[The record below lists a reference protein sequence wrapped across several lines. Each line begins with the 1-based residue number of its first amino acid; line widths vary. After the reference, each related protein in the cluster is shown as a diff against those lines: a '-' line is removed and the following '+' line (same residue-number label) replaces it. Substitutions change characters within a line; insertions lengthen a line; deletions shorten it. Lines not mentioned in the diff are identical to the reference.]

1 MTRKAHKGLA
11 VFEPFLILG
20 LMAAIAIYVVNV
32 LNTHDWLWF
41 TSQAT
46 EIQPTRMVLVNQ
58 GQRTTIVP
66 GHPDFQGLSVALSQS
81 LAELGNTNLID
92 VGLSD
97 ETLNYYNEHG
107 VVLEVYFDRPVQ
119 YHASFRVGDPTQL
132 LIPIE
137 GRHAGSGY
145 FFRGAQGQWWFGALR
160 MADPQPLY
168 AVLQDMGFPVQLVNN

>member
-1 MTRKAHKGLA
+1 MTRKTHKGLG

-20 LMAAIAIYVVNV
+20 LMAAIVIYAVNV

-46 EIQPTRMVLVNQ
+46 EIRPTRMVLVDR

-66 GHPDFQGLSVALSQS
+66 GHPDFNELSTALSQS

-92 VGLSD
+92 VGLSA
-97 ETLNYYNEHG
+97 ETLDYYNQHG

-119 YHASFRVGDPTQL
+119 YHASFRVGDPTQI
-132 LIPIE
+132 LIPVE

-168 AVLQDMGFPVQLVNN
+168 TVLQNMGFPVQVVNK

>member
-1 MTRKAHKGLA
+1 MTRKEHNGLG
-11 VFEPFLILG
+11 VFKPFLILG
-20 LMAAIAIYVVNV
+20 LMAAMAVYAVNV

-41 TSQAT
+41 IAEAT
-46 EIQPTRMVLVNQ
+46 EIRPARMVLVSDGN
-58 GQRTTIVP
+58 RTTIVP
-66 GHPDFQGLSVALSQS
+66 GHPYFNDLSTALSQS

-97 ETLNYYNEHG
+97 ETLAYYNQQG

-119 YHASFRVGDPTQL
+119 YHASFRVGDPTQV

-145 FFRGAQGQWWFGALR
+145 FFRGSQGQWWFGALR
-160 MADPQPLY
+160 MANPEPLY
-168 AVLQDMGFPVQLVNN
+168 TVLQNMGFPVQVVNK